1 MNHCEIVV
9 CCIKNQLWPSS
20 THFVVYYFSK
30 LPSAANS
37 PVLTTCIISD
47 DVIEKLLT
55 QANLFWDNWI
65 VIKLNL
71 LYAKLDSS
79 SSSQSN
85 DTVEAD
91 HCPFPSLKQSS
102 KNPLGRGLSWAC
114 QYTVAWPLWNCYHR
128 FSQVLYYIFSQKQV
142 EYGSSFM
149 TPLTPSGPRF
159 KCDICLK
166 IL

>member
-1 MNHCEIVV
+1 MNHYEIVV

-55 QANLFWDNWI
+55 QANLFWDNQI

-79 SSSQSN
+79 SSSQSK

-91 HCPFPSLKQSS
+91 LPLPFPKT
-102 KNPLGRGLSWAC
+102 KFKKPTWKRPILSVSI
-114 QYTVAWPLWNCYHR
+114 Y
-128 FSQVLYYIFSQKQV
+128 S
-142 EYGSSFM
+142 GM
-149 TPLTPSGPRF
+149 TPLKLLSSIFTGA
-159 KCDICLK
+159 
-166 IL
+166 ILYIFTEISRIWVIFHDPTHPFWSKV